1 MNCTTYRND
10 ILLAESGEL
19 ASVRR
24 EAMLAHLESCPEC
37 DAFAKASSGLS
48 ELARVHLPQET
59 PHPSVMV
66 TIRSAAEARRPGA
79 LIWFPT
85 HVVRW
90 AACAAALALV
100 AGSAW
105 IAAVPHQRQASRVAA
120 LSTVVT
126 MVTESTLDDDSATMM
141 TVDDDRDLKAVA
153 RQLLEMEG
161 FQVDDLFDDEVLSL
175 FEEPAPTTT
184 QWRRTPASLA
194 QRCV

>member
-19 ASVRR
+19 TPPRR
-24 EAMLAHLESCPEC
+24 EALSAHLASCPGC
-37 DAFAKASSGLS
+37 RTFADTSRVLTQSARETLS
-48 ELARVHLPQET
+48 QET

-66 TIRSAAEARRPGA
+66 AIRAAAETRGRGR
-79 LIWFPT
+79 LLWFPT
-85 HVVRW
+85 RMVRL
-90 AACAAALALV
+90 AACAAAIALV

-105 IAAVPHQRQASRVAA
+105 FAAVPRQQASRVAA
-120 LSTVVT
+120 LSTMVT
-126 MVTESTLDDDSATMM
+126 MVAESTMDDAATM
-141 TVDDDRDLKAVA
+141 TAVDDDRDLKAVA

-161 FQVDDLFDDEVLSL
+161 FRVDDLIDDEVLSL

-184 QWRRTPASLA
+184 QWRRTPESPA